1 MKNKFVLFLI
11 ITIILFLL
19 SMLCFRIMKI
29 NGDLQGIA
37 IVGNE
42 GNSFYYF
49 NTFFALIG
57 LALYNIV
64 KITYDRIF
72 NKIYKNYIK
81 KSQRVLMWVLYI
93 WVSIIFWIFV
103 FMKSNIGGGLTNLY
117 MFRYEL
123 LQGLY
128 AINILFILPLWNIVY
143 NIVKNLKNKIN
154 KKKVATK

>member
-1 MKNKFVLFLI
+1 MKNKFTLFFI

-49 NTFFALIG
+49 NTIFALIG
-57 LALYNIV
+57 LALYNII

-72 NKIYKNYIK
+72 NKICKNYIK
-81 KSQRVLMWVLYI
+81 KSKRVLMWITYI
-93 WVSIIFWIFV
+93 VVSIIFWVFV

-117 MFRYEL
+117 MFRYDL

-128 AINILFILPLWNIVY
+128 AIDILFVLPLWNLVY
-143 NIVKNLKNKIN
+143 NIFKNFKNKMN
-154 KKKVATK
+154 KKKVVAN

>member
-1 MKNKFVLFLI
+1 MKNKFTLFLI
-11 ITIILFLL
+11 ITIILFVL

-29 NGDLQGIA
+29 DGDLQGIA

-49 NTFFALIG
+49 NTLFGLLG
-57 LALYNIV
+57 LALYNFI

-72 NKIYKNYIK
+72 NKICKNYIK
-81 KSQRVLMWVLYI
+81 KNQRIIMWILYM
-93 WVSIIFWIFV
+93 WVSIMFWIFV

-117 MFRYEL
+117 MFRYEF

-128 AINILFILPLWNIVY
+128 AIDVLFVLPLWNLFY
-143 NIVKNLKNKIN
+143 NIYKSFKNKMN
-154 KKKVATK
+154 RKKVSVK